1 MSSRARDPILVL
13 GCGAVGASAAAG
25 WSAAGHE
32 VWGSDRRDLGP
43 LVERGWLRRQVGVE
57 SLFEAATV
65 VLALPVG
72 GIMGAL
78 RRLPFHDR
86 QLVTDVGSVKGA
98 ILEAAASSLAPGVA
112 FVGGHPMAGSEGS
125 GYEAARADLFAGA
138 TWALC
143 GGGDALPGVAALV
156 RELGAQ
162 PLVCE
167 AAAHDRAVALTSH
180 VPQLLASALAAELE
194 ARATSDEEAHLL
206 LALLGPGGREMLRLA
221 GSSYE
226 VWRDILVANRDE
238 VEHALAAVR
247 DRAAQPP
254 ESLGDEFTAARRFFT
269 RIR

>member
-1 MSSRARDPILVL
+1 LSARSRDPILVL

-25 WSAAGHE
+25 WSLAGHE

-72 GIMGAL
+72 GITGAL

-86 QLVTDVGSVKGA
+86 QVVTDVGSVKGA

-125 GYEAARADLFAGA
+125 GYEAAHEGLFAGA

-143 GGGDALPGVAALV
+143 GSGDALGAVAALV

-167 AAAHDRAVALTSH
+167 AEAHDRAVALTSH

-194 ARATSDEEAHLL
+194 ARATSDDEARLL
-206 LALLGPGGREMLRLA
+206 LALLGQGGRGMLRLA

-226 VWRDILVANRDE
+226 VWRDILVANRE
-238 VEHALAAVR
+238 EIEHALAAVR

-254 ESLGDEFTAARRFFT
+254 ESQGEDFTLAKRFFA